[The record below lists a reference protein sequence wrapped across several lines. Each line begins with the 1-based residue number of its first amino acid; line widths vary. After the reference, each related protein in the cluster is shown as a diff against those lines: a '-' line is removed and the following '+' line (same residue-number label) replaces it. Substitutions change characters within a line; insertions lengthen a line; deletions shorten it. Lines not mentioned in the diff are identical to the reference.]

1 MQITNYGRGVHKR
14 EIKGIERFKLD
25 LPRLWYGFSNL
36 DIILGPGKS
45 REIDLILVSDL
56 RIFLIDLKDWHGR
69 IETDND
75 RWRQD
80 GKDRGPSPVAKIVG
94 IAREIRI
101 QLGDALK
108 RRPETRSEPVPT
120 IEGLVVMTGS
130 ADCSGITGAERQKVF
145 SIDDFIKILGDDK
158 KQRTT
163 FGNVAPQLISRTL
176 VSPFW
181 KEHLNRFFGVNSNPF
196 FKPGLRRFQGYV
208 PEDAIKF
215 RHPTDIYAEYDAS
228 LEGNTNNLG
237 TLRLWDFSRCPDGRF
252 QTEEGRLEI
261 AGREQQV
268 FHWLRDRD
276 GEIERS
282 LLTPRL
288 EDPERSVHYWEIY
301 DRRRRMQRLGEF
313 CLTEG
318 KTLPPSEKIEL
329 ARQTLSAVVALHR
342 HGAAHLDLGGH
353 SVWLEAPTS
362 VKLSHL
368 LAARYPEARSLGE
381 SRFQFLASVA
391 LPEDCLGV
399 ASSAKRRDVFL
410 TGVAI
415 HQLLFGSV
423 PSGDPA
429 EWNPSIDPQDNF
441 SVLHDWFAEAL
452 EVDPAQ
458 RFEDAA
464 VALKA
469 FNKATAVRPTPE
481 EVIAGLDQF
490 RNEIRSQRQLATAYP
505 TEGEPFAETD
515 RFDMWRSS
523 RDGVQ
528 LVVKLWKQAAWGDLR
543 REGRSIL
550 AFLKKAADIKADRPN
565 GLPLVREVI
574 WLGDAMVVAQDWIE
588 GDTLEELT
596 KTRTGVLETSGSM
609 LGFLR
614 KLIDTVEELHARGLS
629 HGDIAP
635 SNIIVTPQGDP
646 VLIDALDF
654 SPSVDGDKRT
664 FAYSVDSANRPERD
678 RYALTKIAEEMAAGA
693 ALDPGPMAILA
704 AALRDCQEKEPA
716 LSTLLPL
723 REAIDAV
730 LNAPSADSK
739 VSPDGLP
746 SKMSISAIGAALG
759 PIESD
764 EGFLFL
770 RARNTVTAL
779 TLTIRGAYEELE
791 IRVDNN
797 GKPYR
802 PLRRKL
808 AQARI
813 SSAARQEFHKIS
825 TELTVVRGDVTELS
839 DLLPLLQLD
848 VVKNRFASELGH
860 APIVPATEDDVAEAP
875 VSEDQAEDLL
885 AEEIAVAPVS
895 SATSVDVPLLWRTLI
910 DVENELTTEG
920 VAVADSFFDRKA
932 GRHKVQIDLET
943 GVFDFAREDTVAVHR
958 QDKKGWRRIGELDTQ
973 LSKPELAV
981 IYENETA
988 ALPHTRIVSEGQRLK
1003 FISHFESMSLRRR
1016 TDAVD
1021 RILAGNGRSGELL
1034 KVFDPRTGALPK
1046 ETGHDIDQVALD
1058 TYDLN
1063 DDQQKAFRRIVRT
1076 RPVGVLQGPPGTGK
1090 TRFIAAL
1097 THYAITK
1104 GLARNV
1110 LLASQ
1115 AHEAVNTAAEAVL
1128 SLFRKTGGSPS
1139 LLRVG
1144 MNEDVVSAALRPYHT
1159 ARVEQSFKDKF
1170 KAAFRER
1177 MIIAGQEL
1185 GLPEELIDD
1194 VTYMELTVRP
1204 IATGIG
1210 DLMSLVGRDEKK
1222 INSLVESLNANLAIL
1237 GLADEPVEAQTTD
1250 WLNFLDWVTEQII
1263 SKHADVGASADRI
1276 KKLRSVA
1283 AIGRDFVGS
1292 VSQRQRSFD
1301 TFLAGTRQIVAGTCV
1316 GLGRTSLG
1324 LTSTAFDLVI
1334 VDEAARCTSSE
1345 LLVPLQAARWVVLV
1359 GDHAQ
1364 LEPHH
1369 EPEIVNQVSTRTAI
1383 SKREIQRSDFERLFT
1398 GPYGQSASCTLKTQY
1413 RMWPPIGELVSGTF
1427 YPRTKLA
1434 PGRSVAEIE
1443 PHILP
1448 PGLGQALTW
1457 IETDGLGTLAYERR
1471 EDQSSRINMAEADAI
1486 MALLDEWH
1494 SHEPFKHWLSNQD
1507 KHPAGI
1513 GIICMYAAQR
1523 DVIERKLRQSPLGYL
1538 LERQVKV
1545 GTVDSYQGK
1554 ENPIVVLS
1562 LVRNND
1568 LGPLEGGA
1576 RRIQVG
1582 FLAKPNR
1589 INVAVSRAMDRLII
1603 VGARKRW
1610 PADSPV
1616 AKLVV
1621 GFETHLSKGAASII
1635 SAESV
1640 FGSASVASD
1649 SGNSKVTKL
1658 AKGAT

>member
-14 EIKGIERFKLD
+14 EIKGVERFKLD

-69 IETDND
+69 IEADND

-94 IAREIRI
+94 IARDIRI

-108 RRPETRSEPVPT
+108 KRPESKSEPVPT

-145 SIDDFIKILGDDK
+145 SIDDFIRILLDDK
-158 KQRTT
+158 KQRAT
-163 FGNVAPQLISRTL
+163 FGNVAPQLISRPL
-176 VSPFW
+176 VSQFW

-196 FKPGLRRFQGYV
+196 FRPGLRRFQGYV

-215 RHPTDIYAEYDAS
+215 QHPTDIYAEYDAT
-228 LEGNTNNLG
+228 LEVNKNNLG

-252 QTEEGRLEI
+252 QTEEGRLEV

-268 FHWLRDRD
+268 FHWLRERD

-288 EDPERSVHYWEIY
+288 EDPDRSVHYWEIY
-301 DRRRRMQRLGEF
+301 DRRRRMQRLSEF

-318 KTLPPSEKIEL
+318 RSLPPSDKIEL
-329 ARQTLSAVVALHR
+329 ARQILSAVAALHR

-353 SVWLEAPTS
+353 SIWLEAPTS

-368 LAARYPEARSLGE
+368 LAARYPEGRSLGE

-399 ASSAKRRDVFL
+399 TSSAKRRDVFL
-410 TGVAI
+410 AAVAI
-415 HQLLFGSV
+415 HQLIFGTV

-429 EWNPSIDPQDNF
+429 EWNLSVDAENNF
-441 SVLHDWFAEAL
+441 SLLHDWFAEAL
-452 EVDPAQ
+452 ELDPAQ

-464 VALKA
+464 AALKA
-469 FNKATAVRPTPE
+469 FNKATAARPTPE

-490 RNEIRSQRQLATAYP
+490 RSEIRSQRQLAAAYP
-505 TEGEPFAETD
+505 TEGEPFVETD
-515 RFDMWRSS
+515 RFDMWRSTKN
-523 RDGVQ
+523 GVP
-528 LVVKLWKQAAWGDLR
+528 VIVKLWKQAAWGDLR
-543 REGRSIL
+543 REGASIL
-550 AFLKKAADIKADRPN
+550 AFLKKAADIKADRPT
-565 GLPLVREVI
+565 GLPIVRDVI
-574 WLGDAMVVAQDWIE
+574 WLGDAMVVAQDWSE

-596 KTRTGVLETSGSM
+596 KTKTGVLEAPDTTLRF
-609 LGFLR
+609 LGA
-614 KLIDTVEELHARGLS
+614 LIDTIEGLHGRGLS
-629 HGDIAP
+629 HGDISP
-635 SNIIVTPQGDP
+635 SNIVVTPQGYP

-664 FAYSVDSANRPERD
+664 FAYSLDSANRFERD
-678 RYALTKIAEEMAAGA
+678 RYALTKISEELAAGA
-693 ALDPGPMAILA
+693 QLDPGQSAILA
-704 AALRDCQEKEPA
+704 AALRDCQDKEPA
-716 LSTLLPL
+716 LATLLPL
-723 REAIDAV
+723 REAIDRV
-730 LNAPSADSK
+730 LNAPAPGIEF
-739 VSPDGLP
+739 SPNNLP
-746 SKMSISAIGAALG
+746 PKISISAVGAETG
-759 PIESD
+759 PIEHD

-791 IRVDNN
+791 IRIDNN

-802 PLRRKL
+802 PRRRKIT
-808 AQARI
+808 QARI

-825 TELTVVRGDVTELS
+825 SGLTVVRSDVTELS
-839 DLLPLLQLD
+839 ELMLLLQLD
-848 VVKNRFASELGH
+848 VVRDRLAIELGH
-860 APIVPATEDDVAEAP
+860 APIAAATEDDVAETLL
-875 VSEDQAEDLL
+875 SEDQAEDSL
-885 AEEIAVAPVS
+885 AEEVAVDKTFPA
-895 SATSVDVPLLWRTLI
+895 ASVDVPLLWRTLI

-920 VAVADSFFDRKA
+920 VAAADSFFDRKA
-932 GRHKVQIDLET
+932 GRYKVPIDLET

-958 QDKKGWRRIGELDTQ
+958 QDKKGWRRIGELDVQ

-988 ALPHTRIVSEGQRLK
+988 ASPHARLVVEGQRLK
-1003 FISHFESMSLRRR
+1003 FVSHFESMSLRRR

-1034 KVFDPRTGALPK
+1034 KVFDPRTGAVSQ
-1046 ETGHDIDQVALD
+1046 ETDHDIDQVSLD
-1058 TYDLN
+1058 YYDLN
-1063 DDQQKAFRRIVRT
+1063 DDQQEAFRRIVRT

-1097 THYAITK
+1097 AHYAITK

-1128 SLFRKTGGSPS
+1128 TLFRKTGGSPS

-1144 MNEDVVSAALRPYHT
+1144 MSEDVVSAALRPYHS
-1159 ARVEQSFKDKF
+1159 ARVEQAFKDKF
-1170 KAAFRER
+1170 NAAFRER
-1177 MIIAGQEL
+1177 MAIAGLEL
-1185 GLPEELIDD
+1185 GLPEDLIDD
-1194 VTYMELTVRP
+1194 IVFMEMAVRP
-1204 IATGIG
+1204 IVTGLG
-1210 DLMSLVGRDEKK
+1210 DLMALVERDEKK
-1222 INSLVESLNANLAIL
+1222 INSLVESLNANLAVL
-1237 GLADEPVEAQTTD
+1237 GCADEPAEAHTTD
-1250 WLNFLDWVTEQII
+1250 WPNFLDQVAERIA
-1263 SKHADVGASADRI
+1263 SKHVAEGVSADRI

-1369 EPEIVNQVSTRTAI
+1369 EPEIINQVSSRTAI

-1398 GPYGQSASCTLKTQY
+1398 SPYGKGASCTLKTQY

-1427 YPRTKLA
+1427 YPLTKLV
-1434 PGRSVAEIE
+1434 PGRSVPEID
-1443 PHILP
+1443 PNVLP
-1448 PGLGQALTW
+1448 QVLSKALTW
-1457 IETDGLGTLAYERR
+1457 VETDGLGTLAYERQ
-1471 EDQSSRINMAEADAI
+1471 EEQNSRINAVEADVI

-1494 SHEPFKHWLSNQD
+1494 SHEPFKQWLSRQE

-1523 DVIERKLRQSPLGYL
+1523 DLIERKLRQSPLSYL

-1554 ENPIVVLS
+1554 ENPIVILS

-1568 LGPLEGGA
+1568 LGPLEGGT
-1576 RRIQVG
+1576 RRIQIG

-1589 INVAVSRAMDRLII
+1589 INVAVSRAMDKLVII
-1603 VGARKRW
+1603 GARKRW
-1610 PADSPV
+1610 PADSPL
-1616 AKLVV
+1616 AKLTTE
-1621 GFETHLSKGAASII
+1621 FEIQLSKDAASIV
-1635 SAESV
+1635 SAEIV
-1640 FGSASVASD
+1640 LGGDNETSD
-1649 SGNSKVTKL
+1649 SIKTKVTKL
-1658 AKGAT
+1658 AKGAI